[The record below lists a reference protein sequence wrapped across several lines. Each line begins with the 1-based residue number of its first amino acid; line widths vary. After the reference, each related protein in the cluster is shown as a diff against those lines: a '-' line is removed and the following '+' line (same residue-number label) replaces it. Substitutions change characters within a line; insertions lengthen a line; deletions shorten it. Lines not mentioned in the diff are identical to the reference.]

1 MELQALLVLCGI
13 GVTGAAVLL
22 LMGLFSASGTSYEE
36 AIAQQRRA
44 TNELL
49 ALAENKNKSKKT
61 NKKANKKLAKKEKK
75 EHVTAATGSE
85 PESEAPAESGVDD
98 DTVPAKPHVEF
109 SPPVVVELPTDTP
122 PNIKIRKRGK
132 DPKVKPI
139 LVNKEDPS
147 CVSDPSAAATP
158 VAEVSNHFEEM
169 HPKDDFEL
177 LHATL
182 EKVAEKKEDVVE
194 KKEYKVSKQAKSGK
208 AALKQSQDAV
218 KEEVTRD
225 RPNNGDAPL
234 EQRKVKKVEKKVVS
248 EAAGEEVVPPLN
260 VPQPSE
266 LTTDKLLRN
275 ALPTATP
282 APAPAAP
289 APAPSPPAKGK
300 KKKAEQSM
308 LAIIGGDGGGVS
320 VSELVRVVREAA
332 LSRTDIQVLT
342 DALLNKHHD
351 QLPEHSEWTEG
362 PNDPM
367 QKLKKQLADKEKAL
381 ADEIEASQALHAK
394 LKELR
399 TNLNAERGRATAASR
414 AAEQAAAAARAEL
427 HTLQARLQRLL
438 DDNHALAQDKLML
451 QAKLSEE
458 SEAQAQRVQMEM
470 HIQRLSEAEA
480 ALVAQLGALQA
491 EAGARAVEAGQARC
505 DAAAARDAALLAQ
518 QHGAELAQQLQ
529 EANRVYAE
537 LEQQRQCAVHAE
549 QLAQQE
555 LRQLQAR
562 LAGLTEAQNEVQ
574 RLTSRAQAAEN
585 AAEKIKEDMEK
596 DKQELS
602 KEIAQLREQL
612 AARETELAELK
623 QLKAVPAQN
632 GLPPSNTDGQKA
644 AELAKVESVVE
655 SLRNELASAQKS
667 SSEQREQLAS
677 LQEQLAQYREK
688 NNELRTK
695 NWKVMEALQT
705 AERALATR
713 AAPAMPAQD
722 AEAVTRA
729 ETQHFNEVAN
739 VLRSVCPTIAPTS
752 KVGMEWLQ
760 TFANTLKKELEVKE
774 AEKKRVEQELASKL
788 LEKDNERKQLE
799 TVLQKKIQEK
809 ELLAK
814 EIESKLQQQIQEKE
828 LAKSRIESEL
838 QQKLKEELTFRKQVE
853 SELHKKKEV
862 KVVTERVEATHDSR
876 VKDLEAQN
884 EHLQSL
890 VDKYKRIID
899 DTEGVL
905 SRLQQNVTREE
916 QRWAQQ
922 LADKQRDLDALRS
935 STVLQMQ
942 KKIDSLQA
950 ELQKLQSKNHSN
962 SFADAERLTEERL
975 MAGLSDK
982 HDTDVHNGPI
992 QVGLVE
998 N

>member
-75 EHVTAATGSE
+75 EHITAATGSE
-85 PESEAPAESGVDD
+85 PESEAPAESGVDE
-98 DTVPAKPHVEF
+98 DTVPTTPHVEF

-139 LVNKEDPS
+139 LINKEDPS

-182 EKVAEKKEDVVE
+182 EKVTEKKEEVAEKKEH
-194 KKEYKVSKQAKSGK
+194 KVSKQVKNGK
-208 AALKQSQDAV
+208 AAPKQSQDSV
-218 KEEVTRD
+218 KEEITRD

-234 EQRKVKKVEKKVVS
+234 EQRKVKKLEKKVAS
-248 EAAGEEVVPPLN
+248 ETASEEVVPPLN

-275 ALPTATP
+275 ALPAAAP
-282 APAPAAP
+282 AHPAPPAPAAP
-289 APAPSPPAKGK
+289 APAPATSPPAKGK
-300 KKKAEQSM
+300 KKKTEQNM

-320 VSELVRVVREAA
+320 ASELVRVVREAA

-399 TNLNAERGRATAASR
+399 TNLNAERGRASAASR

-451 QAKLSEE
+451 QSKLSEE

-574 RLTSRAQAAEN
+574 RLTSRAQAAES

-632 GLPPSNTDGQKA
+632 GLPPTSNTDGQKA

-655 SLRNELASAQKS
+655 ALRNELASAQKS

-688 NNELRTK
+688 NNE
-695 NWKVMEALQT
+695 
-705 AERALATR
+705 
-713 AAPAMPAQD
+713 
-722 AEAVTRA
+722 AVTRA
-729 ETQHFNEVAN
+729 EAQHFNEVAN

-760 TFANTLKKELEVKE
+760 TFANTLKKELEAKE
-774 AEKKRVEQELASKL
+774 AEKKRVEQDLASKL

-828 LAKSRIESEL
+828 FAKNRIESEL

-862 KVVTERVEATHDSR
+862 KVVKERVEVTDESR

-922 LADKQRDLDALRS
+922 LADKQRDLDTLRS

-942 KKIDSLQA
+942 NKIDSLQA

>member
-688 NNELRTK
+688 NNE
-695 NWKVMEALQT
+695 
-705 AERALATR
+705 
-713 AAPAMPAQD
+713 
-722 AEAVTRA
+722 AVTRA

-935 STVLQMQ
+935 STVLQEPLAFAYSCIEKSLPTIVAEMQ